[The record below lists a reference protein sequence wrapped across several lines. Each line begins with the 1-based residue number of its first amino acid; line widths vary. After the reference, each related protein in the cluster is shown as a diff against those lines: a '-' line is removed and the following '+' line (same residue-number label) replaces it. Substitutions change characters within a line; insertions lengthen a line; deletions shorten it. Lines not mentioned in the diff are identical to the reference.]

1 MQPMTCTHIHTLPTG
16 ALDSTQSANIDAKF
30 QHNNVFNTIAIYLL

>member
-1 MQPMTCTHIHTLPTG
+1 MQPMTYTHTG

-30 QHNNVFNTIAIYLL
+30 QHNNMFNTIAIYLL